1 MKAVASTLLAVF
13 LIGCGGESG
22 SRTESRPAESDPGT
36 VSKPIAPPT
45 APGVA
50 DTRKTERTI
59 HVFVALCDNKSQGIV
74 PVSKL
79 LGNGDDPR
87 NNLYWGAMYGT
98 KTFLR
103 KSRAW
108 DVVLTVEDLTDPVLE
123 RIVLKHRSTGAYL
136 VADAYRGKRIKETV
150 EAFLNAAAGNKP
162 IVLDAGGVAIG
173 TYGKANLVAYVG
185 HNGLMDFDVPRPQR
199 RENFGPGPA
208 AIVLACKS
216 KPYFQ
221 ATLTRFGCRPLLLT
235 TGLMAPEAYTLAA
248 ALEAWLSG
256 QGASGLR
263 DSAARAYHKYQK
275 CGMRGATRLF
285 HAE

>member
-1 MKAVASTLLAVF
+1 LVVF
-13 LIGCGGESG
+13 LIGCGGGSD
-22 SRTESRPAESDPGT
+22 SRTESRPAQSDSAAESR
-36 VSKPIAPPT
+36 PIAPP
-45 APGVA
+45 VA

-79 LGNGDDPR
+79 LGNGDDPG

-98 KTFLR
+98 RTFLKR
-103 KSRAW
+103 SGAW
-108 DVVLTVEDLTDPVLE
+108 DVVLTVEDMPEPVLE

-136 VADAYRGKRIKETV
+136 VADAYRGRRIKEAV
-150 EAFLNAAAGNKP
+150 KAFLDAAAGNKP
-162 IVLDAGGVAIG
+162 VVLEVGGVAIG

-185 HNGLMDFDVPRPQR
+185 HNGLMDFDVPRPTR
-199 RENFGPGPA
+199 RDDSGPGPA

-216 KPYFQ
+216 KPYFH
-221 ATLTRFGCRPLLLT
+221 ATLTKLGCRPLLLT
-235 TGLMAPEAYTLAA
+235 TGLMAPEAYTLDA

-256 QGASGLR
+256 QNASGLR

-275 CGMRGATRLF
+275 CGIRGATRLF

>member
-1 MKAVASTLLAVF
+1 MKAFVSTLLVVV
-13 LIGCGGESG
+13 LVGCHGESDSG
-22 SRTESRPAESDPGT
+22 PESKRGESAPVTDSRQ
-36 VSKPIAPPT
+36 IAP
-45 APGVA
+45 VVEI
-50 DTRKTERTI
+50 TRKTERTI

-79 LGNGDDPR
+79 LGNGNDPA

-98 KTFLR
+98 RGFLKR
-103 KSRAW
+103 SKAW
-108 DVVLTVEDLTDPVLE
+108 DVVSTTKDLSDSVLE

-136 VADAYRGKRIKETV
+136 VADAYRGARIKQAVET
-150 EAFLNAAAGNKP
+150 FLDAAAGGNP
-162 IVLDAGGVAIG
+162 TVMEAGRVAIG
-173 TYGKANLVAYVG
+173 THGKADLVAYVG
-185 HNGLMDFDVPRPQR
+185 HNGLMDFDVSRPRR
-199 RENFGPGPA
+199 RKDSGPGPA

-221 ATLTRFGCRPLLLT
+221 ATLTKLGCKPLLLT
-235 TGLMAPEAYTLAA
+235 TGLMAPEAYTLEA

-256 QGASGLR
+256 QDASGLR
-263 DSAARAYHKYQK
+263 DSAARAYNKYQK